1 MSIALHLPHSLKSSR
16 RYVVGL
22 LGVSALAVTL
32 SATTTVDAETD
43 ATTTPAVAPLADADK
58 KPTADANDKANA
70 NRPNRPAR
78 ELPAFTPEREAAA
91 LTFVAAHHPEL
102 TPLLAGLKT
111 SRPNEYQRAVR
122 KLFADSE
129 RLAQNRE
136 FNPKH
141 YELKLREWKLE
152 SRVQLLVARLTMGRT
167 PKLEAEL
174 RTVLE
179 EQLLVRREL
188 LSVERDRMQNKVT
201 ALDQEINAIDADLA
215 GAVTEQFNKALNSA
229 GQKKPAAKA
238 KSTAAPAAATPSNTA
253 P

>member
-91 LTFVAAHHPEL
+91 LT
-102 TPLLAGLKT
+102 
-111 SRPNEYQRAVR
+111 NEYQRAVR